1 MVIPL
6 ARGSVFAIQAPIA
19 LNAEHI
25 RVSLAT
31 VSYTHLLRAMI
42 DAPARIL
49 GMGNVALREGAKA
62 QFQALHTRPW
72 TVEAEGRS
80 TPFEGM
86 TLVGGCEWTIES

>member
-1 MVIPL
+1 M
-6 ARGSVFAIQAPIA
+6 
-19 LNAEHI
+19 
-25 RVSLAT
+25 
-31 VSYTHLLRAMI
+31 LRAMI